1 MTYTEQCRVV
11 DRLIEE
17 RRKVSSSKYGL
28 TPARGKETEFDEIQK
43 QIDQARKELRRIR
56 YGAEE

>member
-1 MTYTEQCRVV
+1 MTYTEKCKVV

-28 TPARGKETEFDEIQK
+28 TPARGK
-43 QIDQARKELRRIR
+43 RSRV
-56 YGAEE
+56 